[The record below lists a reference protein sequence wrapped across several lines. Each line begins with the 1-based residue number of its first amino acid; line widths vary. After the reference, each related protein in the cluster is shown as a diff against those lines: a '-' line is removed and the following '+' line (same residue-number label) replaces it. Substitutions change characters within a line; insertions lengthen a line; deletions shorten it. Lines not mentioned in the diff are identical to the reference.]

1 MIFTFLIAL
10 VVIISLATVVQNI
23 QIVPQ
28 GYAFV
33 LERLGAY
40 KETWDVGLHIKVPF
54 IERVVRK
61 MSLKEQVIEFEP
73 QAVITKDNVLIKI
86 DTVMYYLIADT
97 KRYAYGV
104 ENPIFAIEKITETT
118 LRSIVGDMEFDHI
131 LTSRENINSRLQEAV
146 DTASDNWGIKLVR
159 AEIRNVIAPDEIRN
173 ALEKQ
178 MQAER
183 QKRATILTAEGAKQS
198 AILTAEGNKQSVI
211 LAAEAE
217 RDAQILRAE
226 AVKKSR
232 IIEAEGQ
239 ALAISTIQEAASK
252 GSKEFLAIRGLEALE
267 NAANGQATKII
278 IPAEMQGIASISAV
292 LKEIMSA

>member
-1 MIFTFLIAL
+1 M
-10 VVIISLATVVQNI
+10 STVVQNI

-40 KETWDVGLHIKVPF
+40 KETWDVGLHIKMPF
-54 IERVVRK
+54 IETVVRK

-146 DTASDNWGIKLVR
+146 DTASDNWGLNWCVPR
-159 AEIRNVIAPDEIRN
+159 FVTSLPR
-173 ALEKQ
+173 
-178 MQAER
+178 M
-183 QKRATILTAEGAKQS
+183 
-198 AILTAEGNKQSVI
+198 
-211 LAAEAE
+211 
-217 RDAQILRAE
+217 
-226 AVKKSR
+226 KS
-232 IIEAEGQ
+232 G
-239 ALAISTIQEAASK
+239 
-252 GSKEFLAIRGLEALE
+252 
-267 NAANGQATKII
+267 
-278 IPAEMQGIASISAV
+278 MH
-292 LKEIMSA
+292 

>member
-1 MIFTFLIAL
+1 M
-10 VVIISLATVVQNI
+10 
-23 QIVPQ
+23 
-28 GYAFV
+28 
-33 LERLGAY
+33 
-40 KETWDVGLHIKVPF
+40 
-54 IERVVRK
+54 
-61 MSLKEQVIEFEP
+61 
-73 QAVITKDNVLIKI
+73 
-86 DTVMYYLIADT
+86 
-97 KRYAYGV
+97 
-104 ENPIFAIEKITETT
+104 
-118 LRSIVGDMEFDHI
+118 
-131 LTSRENINSRLQEAV
+131 
-146 DTASDNWGIKLVR
+146 R

-198 AILTAEGNKQSVI
+198 AILTAEGNKQAVI

-239 ALAISTIQEAASK
+239 ALAIAKIQEVASK

-292 LKEIMSA
+292 LKEIMS

>member
-10 VVIISLATVVQNI
+10 VVIIAVATVVQNI

-40 KETWDVGLHIKVPF
+40 KETWDVGLHIKMPF
-54 IERVVRK
+54 IENVVRK

-86 DTVMYYLIADT
+86 DTVMYYIIADT
-97 KRYAYGV
+97 KRYTYGV

-146 DTASDNWGIKLVR
+146 DSASDNWGIKLVR

-183 QKRATILTAEGAKQS
+183 QKRATILTAEAAKQA
-198 AILTAEGNKQSVI
+198 AILTAEGNKQAVI
-211 LAAEAE
+211 LVAEAE

-239 ALAISTIQEAASK
+239 ALAIAKIQEAANK

-267 NAANGQATKII
+267 KAANGQATKII
-278 IPAEMQGIASISAV
+278 IPAEMQGIASISATI
-292 LKEIMSA
+292 KEVIS

>member
-1 MIFTFLIAL
+1 MIFTFIIAIL
-10 VVIISLATVVQNI
+10 VIISVATVVQNI

-40 KETWDVGLHIKVPF
+40 KETWDVGLHIKMPF

-97 KRYAYGV
+97 KRYTYGV

-146 DTASDNWGIKLVR
+146 DSASDNWGIKLVR

-198 AILTAEGNKQSVI
+198 AILTAEGNKQAVI

-239 ALAISTIQEAASK
+239 ALAITKIQEAASK
-252 GSKEFLAIRGLEALE
+252 SSKEFLAIRGLEALE
-267 NAANGQATKII
+267 KAANGQATKII
-278 IPAEMQGIASISAV
+278 IPAEMQGIAAISAT
-292 LKEIMSA
+292 LKEIIS

>member
-1 MIFTFLIAL
+1 MIFTFLIAML
-10 VVIISLATVVQNI
+10 VIISVATVVQNI

-40 KETWDVGLHIKVPF
+40 KETWDVGLHIKIPF
-54 IERVVRK
+54 IETVVRK

-118 LRSIVGDMEFDHI
+118 LRSIVGDMEFEHI

-198 AILTAEGNKQSVI
+198 AILTAEGNK
-211 LAAEAE
+211 EAE

-239 ALAISTIQEAASK
+239 ALAIAKIQEVASK

-292 LKEIMSA
+292 LKEIMS